1 MKRSW
6 VWPREHGAWAM
17 FLLPFFAGLAAAGE
31 LRWDAWA
38 ALAAIL
44 GTFLAQE
51 PLLILLRQR
60 YVWQERREET
70 ANAVFTLAW
79 LVPLW
84 LASVALLF
92 WRLPW
97 RPLAALGVL
106 AAALTALRAAC
117 VLARRQ
123 RFVAL
128 QLVEACGLSSTA
140 LLAFLASQRA
150 LPPAAWLLW
159 GVFSVHHAAALFVI
173 RARLEAITAARGR
186 AAQRSFR
193 MAAWCGQAAVLAAAV
208 VSLAS
213 GRPTLAAAFA
223 IPFALHVR
231 DLLLLDH
238 PAVLRTP
245 LTRVGWREVA
255 ISLGFSALAASAFA
269 ST

>member
-117 VLARRQ
+117 VLSRRQ

-140 LLAFLASQRA
+140 LLAFLAAQGA

-255 ISLGFSALAASAFA
+255 VSLGFSALAASAFA

>member
-1 MKRSW
+1 MNRSF

-31 LRWDAWA
+31 LRWEAWVG
-38 ALAAIL
+38 LAAIL

-60 YVWQERREET
+60 YVWKERRQAT
-70 ANAVFTLAW
+70 GDAVFTLAW
-79 LVPLW
+79 VLPAW

-97 RPLAALGVL
+97 RPLVALGVL

-117 VLARRQ
+117 VLARKQ

-128 QLVEACGLSSTA
+128 QVLEACGLSSTA
-140 LLAFLASQRA
+140 LLAFLTSQNA
-150 LPPAAWLLW
+150 MPEAAWRLW

-173 RARLEAITAARGR
+173 RARLEAITAVRGR
-186 AAQRSFR
+186 AVQRSFR
-193 MAAWCGQAAVLAAAV
+193 IAAWCGQAAVLGAAV

-238 PAVLRTP
+238 PAVLQTP

-255 ISLGFSALAASAFA
+255 ISLTFSALAVSAFA
-269 ST
+269 AA